1 MNKKVSSFTII
12 CALIFSVGTLAFP
25 AAAQEAPEAA
35 ERSGVG
41 PDQGEGVKLEGELEI
56 IHQDFKDG
64 RGRYLYSLKLSDGT
78 RVPLRFL
85 KEPSAHLLTGDDVRV
100 NCRLSGGSLI
110 LYSGSTNVKKT
121 TGGSTTTS
129 TSSTPVP
136 YTFGAQSTLIILV
149 NFQDD
154 IVEPYMATDV
164 QNAFFTTANSFIT
177 ENSYGQASLTGAVVG
192 WYTIPDSVT
201 TCNTSQIATD
211 AKSAATAVGVNLSN
225 YTRYVYFFPY
235 STACGFSGASNVGG
249 NPSQSW
255 INGTLNTYV
264 IDHELGHAFGLW
276 HSHSLA
282 CGTTATICSS
292 GTVVEYGD
300 LLDTMGTPQG
310 ASPDHNA
317 YQKERLGWLN
327 YGASPSIQTVTTS
340 GTYTINVYESDVPGP
355 KALKLL

>member
-1 MNKKVSSFTII
+1 
-12 CALIFSVGTLAFP
+12 
-25 AAAQEAPEAA
+25 
-35 ERSGVG
+35 
-41 PDQGEGVKLEGELEI
+41 
-56 IHQDFKDG
+56 
-64 RGRYLYSLKLSDGT
+64 
-78 RVPLRFL
+78 
-85 KEPSAHLLTGDDVRV
+85 
-100 NCRLSGGSLI
+100 
-110 LYSGSTNVKKT
+110 
-121 TGGSTTTS
+121 
-129 TSSTPVP
+129 
-136 YTFGAQSTLIILV
+136 
-149 NFQDD
+149 
-154 IVEPYMATDV
+154 MATDV

-211 AKSAATAVGVNLSN
+211 AKSAATAAGVNLSN

-249 NPSQSW
+249 KPSDSW

-300 LLDTMGTPQG
+300 LLDAMGTPQG

-340 GTYTINVYESDVPGP
+340 GTYTINVYESGGPGP
-355 KALKLL
+355 KALKVLKSADPTTGAKTWYYLEARQAVGFDAFLLTDPQSYAQNETTGVLFHIGTDGNGNSADLLDMTPATPTHQGAYDPSLAVGQTFQDSAAGVTFTTKSVTSAGAAVSVQFSGGH